1 MGPGAHHGTV
11 RGLRANGPQWRIA
24 RRTKSRS
31 TSPDHAVCGG
41 LAIALLRNG
50 FGLRR
55 MSVQM
60 AEVAISR
67 QMFGDVLSLIARLRA
82 PPPVSAQRT
91 DSFRHAGQPAE
102 HLPYVCLNLDGK
114 IITAGDGEEP
124 ARHAPG
130 RRCPSSPA
138 VPVSARSGS
147 NANRFNQGTGGGN
160 RVSGSSPTLFSAR
173 VMSSC
178 TVSKFKSAVFS
189 MMAETMAPPAC
200 RVASWGLPLTIVA
213 LQPALIPA
221 LSERYFTIGKTAHNE
236 RRSST
241 GSGGTSPALLPR
253 QGLALGAKPGQSYA
267 PRVNKKSVALTIA
280 LASANSERLF
290 DVP

>member
-1 MGPGAHHGTV
+1 MLSPSFGTASV
-11 RGLRANGPQWRIA
+11 SGECRFRWP
-24 RRTKSRS
+24 KS
-31 TSPDHAVCGG
+31 
-41 LAIALLRNG
+41 
-50 FGLRR
+50 
-55 MSVQM
+55 
-60 AEVAISR
+60 ISR
-67 QMFGDVLSLIARLRA
+67 QMFADVLSLIARLRA

-221 LSERYFTIGKTAHNE
+221 LSERYFTIGKTAPE
-236 RRSST
+236 RAKEQHRIW
-241 GSGGTSPALLPR
+241 GEHPR
-253 QGLALGAKPGQSYA
+253 HCSLGKAWHWGPN
-267 PRVNKKSVALTIA
+267 RVNPTRRGSTRCQ
-280 LASANSERLF
+280 S
-290 DVP
+290 P

>member
-60 AEVAISR
+60 AEVVISR
-67 QMFGDVLSLIARLRA
+67 QMFADVLSLIARLRA

-189 MMAETMAPPAC
+189 MMAETMARLPCRKLGFAADDR
-200 RVASWGLPLTIVA
+200 RVAAGADTRAQRALFHYRQNGTERAKEQHRIWGEHPRHCSL
-213 LQPALIPA
+213 
-221 LSERYFTIGKTAHNE
+221 GKAWHWGPN
-236 RRSST
+236 
-241 GSGGTSPALLPR
+241 
-253 QGLALGAKPGQSYA
+253 
-267 PRVNKKSVALTIA
+267 RVNPTRRGSTRCQ
-280 LASANSERLF
+280 S
-290 DVP
+290 P

>member
-1 MGPGAHHGTV
+1 MHRFLSP
-11 RGLRANGPQWRIA
+11 RG
-24 RRTKSRS
+24 S
-31 TSPDHAVCGG
+31 
-41 LAIALLRNG
+41 
-50 FGLRR
+50 
-55 MSVQM
+55 
-60 AEVAISR
+60 
-67 QMFGDVLSLIARLRA
+67 ARLSTAVRLPQSRRGDHYGRA
-82 PPPVSAQRT
+82 R
-91 DSFRHAGQPAE
+91 
-102 HLPYVCLNLDGK
+102 
-114 IITAGDGEEP
+114 DGEEP

-213 LQPALIPA
+213 LPAGADTRAQRA
-221 LSERYFTIGKTAHNE
+221 LFHYRQNGTERAKEQHRIWGEHPRHCPLGKAWHWGPN
-236 RRSST
+236 
-241 GSGGTSPALLPR
+241 
-253 QGLALGAKPGQSYA
+253 
-267 PRVNKKSVALTIA
+267 RVNPTRRGSTRCQSL
-280 LASANSERLF
+280 
-290 DVP
+290 

>member
-1 MGPGAHHGTV
+1 
-11 RGLRANGPQWRIA
+11 
-24 RRTKSRS
+24 
-31 TSPDHAVCGG
+31 
-41 LAIALLRNG
+41 
-50 FGLRR
+50 

-67 QMFGDVLSLIARLRA
+67 QMFADVLSLIARLRA
-82 PPPVSAQRT
+82 PPPVRAQCT

-102 HLPYVCLNLDGK
+102 HLPYVCLNLGGE

-213 LQPALIPA
+213 LPAGADTRAQRA
-221 LSERYFTIGKTAHNE
+221 LFHYRQNGTERAKEQHRIWGEHPRHCSLGKAWHWGPN
-236 RRSST
+236 
-241 GSGGTSPALLPR
+241 
-253 QGLALGAKPGQSYA
+253 
-267 PRVNKKSVALTIA
+267 RVNPTRRGSTRCQ
-280 LASANSERLF
+280 S
-290 DVP
+290 P